1 MTQSVNSKKMPKIE
15 CTNKMSNMTFA
26 IAASIA
32 IVISISLG
40 VINYSLNIS
49 PFSDTVAGCEKKMLE
64 YMQKGYYTGGALQF
78 NAATSY
84 CSR

>member
-1 MTQSVNSKKMPKIE
+1 MTQSVNSKKIPKIE

-26 IAASIA
+26 IAISIA

-40 VINYSLNIS
+40 VINYSLG
-49 PFSDTVAGCEKKMLE
+49 PFSDTVAECEKKMLE

-78 NAATSY
+78 NAAISY
-84 CSR
+84 CSK

>member
-1 MTQSVNSKKMPKIE
+1 MTQSVNSKKIPKIE

-26 IAASIA
+26 IAVSIA

-40 VINYSLNIS
+40 VINYSLS
-49 PFSDTVAGCEKKMLE
+49 PFSDTVAECKKKVLE

-78 NAATSY
+78 NAAISY
-84 CSR
+84 CAK

>member
-1 MTQSVNSKKMPKIE
+1 MTQSLNDKKIPKIE

-26 IAASIA
+26 IAVSIA

-49 PFSDTVAGCEKKMLE
+49 PFSDTVAECEKKMLE

-78 NAATSY
+78 NEVVYY
-84 CSR
+84 CSK

>member
-1 MTQSVNSKKMPKIE
+1 MAQSLNGKKIPKIE
-15 CTNKMSNMTFA
+15 CTNKMSKMTFA
-26 IAASIA
+26 IAVSIA

-49 PFSDTVAGCEKKMLE
+49 PFSDTVAECEKKTLE

-78 NAATSY
+78 NAAISY
-84 CSR
+84 CSK